1 MTGIHRGPQR
11 RSNAVALLAS
21 RRAHGAFAAG
31 LLLVAV
37 AATFPLERVRA
48 VEAEATASAERRLS
62 ETTRFLSD
70 DALEGR
76 GVGTTGLDKAAD
88 YLAEQ
93 FAALGLN
100 TKLYDGTPFQ
110 KFKMPIGS
118 ELGEPNVLAFASPTR
133 GKDKAIELKL
143 GTDFTPLALG
153 SSSVLDVPIVFAGY
167 GVTAKDK
174 DYDDYAGL
182 DVEGKAVIIL
192 RRLPQEGSAHPALGN
207 SEHSRYAPMSR
218 KVSNAYE
225 HGAAAVI
232 LVSSEAGIEKNIEPR
247 RPQLKAAVAA
257 VADAQAE
264 FQRIEKPTL
273 VQAAAHQER
282 LSELIE
288 DLQTQNKNLGD
299 VLDPLLPFNAPGGGD
314 PSHIPVVHCR
324 RAAVD
329 RMLKEALGTSL
340 DQLERDIDQ
349 GPKPHSRELPGWRLS
364 GEINVVRREAE
375 VKNVVA
381 VLEGEGPK
389 ADETI
394 VIGAHYD
401 HLGFGG
407 EGSFVTGGK
416 EIHNGAD
423 DNGSG
428 TAALL
433 EVARLLATRE
443 KKLPRRVVF
452 IAFTGEERGLIG
464 SARYCKE
471 PLFPLE
477 NTIAMLNMDM
487 VGRLKDEKL
496 IIQGINTAPEF
507 GPIIDRLN
515 ESFAFDLSRKEGGSG
530 PSDHSSFYA
539 KKIPVMHYFTG
550 LHSDYHRPSDDF
562 DKINIPGMR
571 RVAEMVAATAVA
583 LAEAESRPTYIETK
597 SSERAG
603 GDGDRPYFGSI
614 PDFGEEQ
621 PGYAISGATK
631 DSPADKAGLKGGDII
646 IKLGDSKIGN
656 LEDFDNAL
664 RKYKGGDKVPV
675 IVKRGQDE
683 VRTEVTLAPPR

>member
-1 MTGIHRGPQR
+1 M
-11 RSNAVALLAS
+11 
-21 RRAHGAFAAG
+21 
-31 LLLVAV
+31 LLVALV
-37 AATFPLERVRA
+37 AAAPVRIVRA
-48 VEAEATASAERRLS
+48 VEAEAVASAEKRLADS
-62 ETTRFLSD
+62 TRYLSD

-76 GVGTTGLDKAAD
+76 GVGTAGIDKAAD

-118 ELGEPNVLAFASPTR
+118 EMGEPNVLSFAAPAAS
-133 GKDKAIELKL
+133 KDKSIELKL
-143 GTDFTPLALG
+143 SADFTPLAMG
-153 SSSVLDVPIVFAGY
+153 SSSVLDVPLVFAGY

-182 DVEGKAVIIL
+182 DVEGKAVVIL
-192 RRLPQEGSAHPALGN
+192 RRLPQEGTAHPALGN
-207 SEHSRYAPMSR
+207 SEHSLYAPMSR

-257 VADAQAE
+257 VTEAQAE
-264 FQRIEKPTL
+264 FQKIEKPTL
-273 VQAAAHQER
+273 AQAAAHQKR
-282 LSELIE
+282 LSDLIE

-314 PSHIPVVHCR
+314 PSHIPVVHCQ
-324 RAAVD
+324 RAVVD
-329 RMLKEALGTSL
+329 RLLKEALGTSL
-340 DQLERDIDQ
+340 NQLEHEIDK
-349 GPKPHSRELPGWRLS
+349 GPTPHSRELTGWRLT
-364 GEINVVRREAE
+364 GEINVIRREAE

-394 VIGAHYD
+394 VVGAHYD

-407 EGSFVTGGK
+407 EGSFVNDGK
-416 EIHNGAD
+416 QIHNGAD

-433 EVARLLATRE
+433 EVARILATRE

-477 NTIAMLNMDM
+477 NTVAMLNMDM

-515 ESFAFDLSRKEGGSG
+515 QAFGFDLTRKEGGSG

-562 DKINIPGMR
+562 DKINVPGMR
-571 RVAEMVAATAVA
+571 RVAEIVAATAAA
-583 LAEAESRPTYIETK
+583 LAESDARPTYVETK

-614 PDFGEEQ
+614 PDFGQEE

-646 IKLGDSKIGN
+646 VKLGDSKIGN

-664 RKYKGGDKVPV
+664 RKFKGGDKVPV
-675 IVKRGQDE
+675 VVKRGSEE

>member
-1 MTGIHRGPQR
+1 ML
-11 RSNAVALLAS
+11 AALLP
-21 RRAHGAFAAG
+21 AA
-31 LLLVAV
+31 AV
-37 AATFPLERVRA
+37 RTVWA
-48 VEAEATASAERRLS
+48 VEAEAAAAASAEKRLADS
-62 ETTRFLSD
+62 TQFLSD

-76 GVGTTGLDKAAD
+76 GVGTAGLDKAAD

-93 FAALGLN
+93 FAALGLD

-118 ELGEPNVLAFASPTR
+118 EMGEPNVLAFDKPTQA
-133 GKDKAIELKL
+133 KDKSIALKL
-143 GTDFTPLALG
+143 GEDFTPLAMG
-153 SSSVLDVPIVFAGY
+153 SSALLDVPLVFAGY

-174 DYDDYAGL
+174 GYDDYAGL

-192 RRLPQEGSAHPALGN
+192 RRLPQEGNPHPALGN
-207 SEHSRYAPMSR
+207 SEHSRLAPMSR

-232 LVSSEAGIEKNIEPR
+232 LVSSEAGLEKNIDQR
-247 RPQLKAAVAA
+247 RPQLKTAVAA
-257 VADAQAE
+257 ITEAQAE
-264 FQRIEKPTL
+264 FQNIDKPTL
-273 VQAAAHQER
+273 AQAAAHQQR
-282 LSELIE
+282 LGELIE
-288 DLQTQNKNLGD
+288 DLETQNKNLGD

-329 RMLKEALGTSL
+329 RMLKEALGTGL
-340 DQLERDIDQ
+340 DQLEREIDQ
-349 GPKPHSRELPGWRLS
+349 GPTPYSRELPGWRLT
-364 GEINVVRREAE
+364 GEINVFRREAE

-401 HLGFGG
+401 HLGLGG
-407 EGSFVTGGK
+407 EGSFVTDGK
-416 EIHNGAD
+416 QIHNGAD

-433 EVARLLATRE
+433 EVARILTARE

-477 NTIAMLNMDM
+477 NTVAMLNMDM

-515 ESFAFDLSRKEGGSG
+515 ESCGFDLTRKTGGSG

-539 KKIPVMHYFTG
+539 KKIPVLHYFTG

-562 DKINIPGMR
+562 DKINVPGMR

-583 LAEAESRPTYIETK
+583 LAEADARPTYVETK

-614 PDFGEEQ
+614 PDFGQEQ

-656 LEDFDNAL
+656 LEDFDSAL
-664 RKYKGGDKVPV
+664 RKFKGGDKVPV
-675 IVKRGQDE
+675 IVKRGGEE
-683 VRTEVTLAPPR
+683 VRAEITLAPPR